1 MIVIYAYGFQSVD
14 LKTLCI
20 KLNLISLF
28 DALAQKAR
36 QKLWAILN
44 YHFLQ
49 HEYIL
54 LFNYVFYYST
64 FVHII
69 RSRLKFFLFPVPV

>member
-14 LKTLCI
+14 LKALCI

-28 DALAQKAR
+28 DALAQITR

-49 HEYIL
+49 YEYIL
-54 LFNYVFYYST
+54 LFNYVFYYSN
-64 FVHII
+64 FVHIT
-69 RSRLKFFLFPVPV
+69 RFRLKFFLFLDPV